1 MVRATCQSAHTCY
14 ALLLTIAC
22 LTLTSCSGTDG
33 GNSPMVGQWVASRVQ
48 LELKPNGSVT
58 SVVNGYRSYGRYE
71 FVHGSRK
78 KAVATGVGQTRAPLE
93 LLLLS
98 QDTLQ
103 AKSPRRIGGRT
114 STVLYDTMVLSR
126 ADDDVYRPQRR

>member
-1 MVRATCQSAHTCY
+1 MVRAICQPTYTPY

-33 GNSPMVGQWVASRVQ
+33 RNSLIVGQWVTSGVQ

-71 FVHGSRK
+71 LVRGSRK
-78 KAVATGVGQTRAPLE
+78 KAVATGIGQAGTSLV

-98 QDTLQ
+98 EDTLKV
-103 AKSPRRIGGRT
+103 KSSQGIDGRT
-114 STVLYDTMVLSR
+114 DTLFNDTMVLSR
-126 ADDDVYRPQRR
+126 AEDDVYDRQWR

>member
-1 MVRATCQSAHTCY
+1 MVRAICQPTYTCY

-22 LTLTSCSGTDG
+22 LTLISCSGTDSR
-33 GNSPMVGQWVASRVQ
+33 NSLIVGQWVTSGVQ

-71 FVHGSRK
+71 LVRGSRK
-78 KAVATGVGQTRAPLE
+78 KAVATGVGQSGTSLV

-98 QDTLQ
+98 EDTLQ
-103 AKSPRRIGGRT
+103 VKASQGIEGRT
-114 STVLYDTMVLSR
+114 DTLFNDTMVLSR
-126 ADDDVYRPQRR
+126 AEDDVYDR

>member
-1 MVRATCQSAHTCY
+1 MVRAICQPTYTRY

-33 GNSPMVGQWVASRVQ
+33 RNSLIVGQWVTSGVQ
-48 LELKPNGSVT
+48 LELNPNGSVT

-71 FVHGSRK
+71 LVRGSRK
-78 KAVATGVGQTRAPLE
+78 KAVATGIGQAGTSLV

-98 QDTLQ
+98 EDTLQ
-103 AKSPRRIGGRT
+103 VKSSQGIDGRT
-114 STVLYDTMVLSR
+114 DTLFNDTMVLSR
-126 ADDDVYRPQRR
+126 AEDDVYDR

>member
-1 MVRATCQSAHTCY
+1 MVRAICQPTYTRY

-33 GNSPMVGQWVASRVQ
+33 RNSLIVGQWVTSGVQ
-48 LELKPNGSVT
+48 LELNPNGSVT

-71 FVHGSRK
+71 LVRGSRK
-78 KAVATGVGQTRAPLE
+78 KAVATGIGQAGTSLV

-98 QDTLQ
+98 EDTLQ
-103 AKSPRRIGGRT
+103 VKSSQGIDGRT
-114 STVLYDTMVLSR
+114 DTLFNDTMVLSR
-126 ADDDVYRPQRR
+126 AEDDVYDRQWR